1 MMMSKSK
8 STLGGLMC
16 RINKETILKKAMKC
30 KQVQED
36 NKKLRK
42 LIK

>member
-1 MMMSKSK
+1 MTSKSK
-8 STLGGLMC
+8 STSCYMC

>member
-1 MMMSKSK
+1 MSKSA
-8 STLGGLMC
+8 SCYYMC